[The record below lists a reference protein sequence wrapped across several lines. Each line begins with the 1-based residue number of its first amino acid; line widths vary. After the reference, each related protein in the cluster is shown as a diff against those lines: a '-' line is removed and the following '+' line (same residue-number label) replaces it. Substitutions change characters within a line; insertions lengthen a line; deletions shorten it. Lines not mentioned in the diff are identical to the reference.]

1 MLYFKYILWLDHH
14 TPQHIVFNTPLNKY
28 LATYSQIRL
37 FLREILNAPAGQN
50 GSTGAAPR
58 NALTI
63 QTATA
68 GREKQR
74 KEGTPQGYDNH
85 PPCPLLAL

>member
-14 TPQHIVFNTPLNKY
+14 APQHIVLNTPLNKY
-28 LATYSQIRL
+28 LASYSILQTL
-37 FLREILNAPAGQN
+37 LREILNAPGGQN

-68 GREKQR
+68 GHK
-74 KEGTPQGYDNH
+74 N
-85 PPCPLLAL
+85 